1 MDVRP
6 LRDGE
11 QEALLDL
18 LDLWPMVDAF
28 RARDFFARYVTGDPR
43 FDPRDV
49 FVGVEGGGIVSCVQ
63 IFPKKVVVRGRSVPL
78 GGIGSVFTHPDHR
91 KLGVASSVL
100 TAAMADL
107 SGRGMELGLL
117 FAGPVG
123 FYESHGWHV
132 LPIRRPL
139 LRPGAPDPAVLT
151 AAERFEAARDLA
163 EVAAIH
169 EAYGADREGLCLR
182 DRQDWWTSLAN
193 AGNPDEEFLVHR
205 EGGRVTAYLRAVC
218 LNRFLLISEWGR
230 TPEAA
235 EPLAAL
241 FAAALCE
248 RPEDPIAPEGRTSA
262 EFRKVAATVPLLDAG
277 LEQALGARGIG
288 IAHVDDAR
296 TMVWLAQPEI
306 FAQRYGEP
314 FRSGDSAEALL
325 RRILPYDRFG
335 FWQSDRF

>member
-1 MDVRP
+1 
-6 LRDGE
+6 
-11 QEALLDL
+11 
-18 LDLWPMVDAF
+18 MVDAF

-49 FVGVEGGGIVSCVQ
+49 FVGVERDQIVSCVQ
-63 IFPKKVVVRGRSVPL
+63 IFPRKLVVRGRSVPT

-100 TAAMADL
+100 VAAMQDV

-123 FYESHGWHV
+123 FYESHGWHA

-139 LRPGAPDPAVLT
+139 LRPGAPDPEALA
-151 AAERFEAARDLA
+151 AAELFDAARDLA
-163 EVAAIH
+163 EVVAIH
-169 EAYGADREGLCLR
+169 EAYGADREGVCLR
-182 DRQDWWTSLAN
+182 DRQDWWTNLSV

-205 EGGRVTAYLRAVC
+205 AGGRVTAYLRAVC

-230 TPEAA
+230 TPDAA
-235 EPLAAL
+235 APLAAL
-241 FAAALCE
+241 FSAVLSE
-248 RPEDPIAPEGRTSA
+248 HPDDPIAPKGRSSA
-262 EFRKVAATVPLLDAG
+262 EFRKVAAAVPLLDAE
-277 LEQALGARGIG
+277 LEQALSERGVG
-288 IAHVDDAR
+288 LAHVDDAR
-296 TMVWLAQPEI
+296 TMVWVAQPEV
-306 FAQRYGEP
+306 FAHRYGEP
-314 FRSGDSAEALL
+314 FRNGDSGEALL

>member
-49 FVGVEGGGIVSCVQ
+49 FVGVERDQIVSCVQ
-63 IFPKKVVVRGRSVPL
+63 IFPRKLVVRGRSVPT

-100 TAAMADL
+100 VAAMQDV

-123 FYESHGWHV
+123 FYESHGWHA

-139 LRPGAPDPAVLT
+139 LRPGAPDPEALA
-151 AAERFEAARDLA
+151 AAELFDAARDLA
-163 EVAAIH
+163 EVVAIH
-169 EAYGADREGLCLR
+169 EAYGADREGVCLR
-182 DRQDWWTSLAN
+182 DRQDWWTNLSV

-205 EGGRVTAYLRAVC
+205 AGGRVTAYLRAVC

-230 TPEAA
+230 TPDAA
-235 EPLAAL
+235 APLAAL
-241 FAAALCE
+241 FSAVLSE
-248 RPEDPIAPEGRTSA
+248 HPDDPIAPKGRSSA
-262 EFRKVAATVPLLDAG
+262 EFRKVAAAVPLLDAE
-277 LEQALGARGIG
+277 LEQALSERGVG
-288 IAHVDDAR
+288 LAHVDDAR
-296 TMVWLAQPEI
+296 TMVWVAQPEV
-306 FAQRYGEP
+306 FAHRYGEP
-314 FRSGDSAEALL
+314 FRNGDSGEALL